1 MTIQNIE
8 SVYFLKHKQDSIC
21 SVTSRSIDP
30 EISPNSL
37 SSPQMPPFSETIV
50 TVPIRANTVRFSTVP
65 RTVRS
70 DTELY
75 DIVPCYGTCFI
86 RTRIKNLQTQ

>member
-1 MTIQNIE
+1 MP
-8 SVYFLKHKQDSIC
+8 C
-21 SVTSRSIDP
+21 PDP

-50 TVPIRANTVRFSTVP
+50 TLPIRLDTVRFSTVT
-65 RTVRS
+65 RTIRS

-75 DIVPCYGTCFI
+75 DTVLGVFDAV
-86 RTRIKNLQTQ
+86 